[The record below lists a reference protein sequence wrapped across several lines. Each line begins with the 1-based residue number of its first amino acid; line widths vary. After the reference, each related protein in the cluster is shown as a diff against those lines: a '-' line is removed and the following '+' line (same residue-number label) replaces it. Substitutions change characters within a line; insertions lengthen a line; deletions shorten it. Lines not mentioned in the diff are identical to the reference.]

1 MCGYVQLVDPSGKA
15 AQRHPSSSST
25 IGQRALSRM
34 TTITAE
40 VETCQLRSHRIR
52 HKYFRP
58 KRITLVAIEV
68 KTKELKNAIPLH
80 I

>member
-25 IGQRALSRM
+25 IGQRALPRT

-40 VETCQLRSHRIR
+40 VERANCELILSGTSVFAQRESH
-52 HKYFRP
+52 
-58 KRITLVAIEV
+58 
-68 KTKELKNAIPLH
+68 
-80 I
+80 

>member
-40 VETCQLRSHRIR
+40 VERANCEVIVSDTSIFAQRESH
-52 HKYFRP
+52 
-58 KRITLVAIEV
+58 
-68 KTKELKNAIPLH
+68 
-80 I
+80 